1 MKSNS
6 KLSYDTLLK
15 ACNSGDVNK
24 VRSVIIEHGSIINQG
39 VLLEVFASRSLLA
52 NTELAT
58 LLLEYVTDI
67 NYHTNKH
74 SFLNSACEY
83 GDITLVQ
90 MILDRGAIWYENE
103 AYNYYW
109 MMDALSLA
117 ASGGSLDVIKL
128 LVDSPLNRS
137 CRHISENC
145 IKNAFISASIEGHID
160 LILYFITYGVDRD
173 VMGEALCH
181 AVRWEKYDAIVLLI
195 NNNAD
200 INFSN
205 IELHSPLYIACNLE
219 NYDIVRLLLT
229 HGADPN
235 MVDNKRGKWGSDMG
249 SKSPLFRSLWWP
261 EMAKLLLN
269 SGADP
274 DQCNEQGVT
283 ALLLMAQRH
292 IETYYDSFELLL
304 QHGAD
309 PNRNHPKTGDTALT
323 MCARCPSVRVFKL
336 LLEHGADVTHTN
348 YRGESAL
355 DLLTESSGNDNRY
368 TELIQLCNEYKDRNM
383 QYTQHILK

>member
-1 MKSNS
+1 
-6 KLSYDTLLK
+6 
-15 ACNSGDVNK
+15 
-24 VRSVIIEHGSIINQG
+24 
-39 VLLEVFASRSLLA
+39 
-52 NTELAT
+52 
-58 LLLEYVTDI
+58 
-67 NYHTNKH
+67 
-74 SFLNSACEY
+74 
-83 GDITLVQ
+83 
-90 MILDRGAIWYENE
+90 MILDRGATWYENE
-103 AYNYYW
+103 ACNYYW

-128 LVDSPLNRS
+128 LVDSPLNRNF
-137 CRHISENC
+137 RYISETC

-160 LILYFITYGVDRD
+160 IIQYFITYGVNED
-173 VMGEALCH
+173 VLGEALCH
-181 AVRWEKYDAIVLLI
+181 AVRCEKIDAITLLI

-205 IELHSPLYIACNLE
+205 IELHSPLYIACNRE
-219 NYDIVRLLLT
+219 DYDTVRLLLT

-235 MVDNKRGKWGSDMG
+235 MVDKKRGKWGTGSDKG
-249 SKSPLFRSLWWP
+249 GKSPLFRSLWWP
-261 EMAKLLLN
+261 KMAKLLLD

-309 PNRNHPKTGDTALT
+309 PNRSHPKTGDTALT

-348 YRGESAL
+348 YRGETAL
-355 DLLTESSGNDNRY
+355 DLLTESSGNDYWY
-368 TELIQLCNEYKDRNM
+368 TDLIQLCYEYKDKNM
-383 QYTQHILK
+383 QNTLPIMK